1 MKKDILS
8 SGKADDKV
16 VSILR
21 THLLWVEACPSKIHV
36 LKSLLLVPKNVTLFG
51 NRVTADVISEDE
63 VTLALGGP

>member
-21 THLLWVEACPSKIHV
+21 THLLWVEVCPSKIHM

-51 NRVTADVISEDE
+51 NRAIADVISEDE